1 MLKFSDFRHHISRQW
16 QWLVEGP
23 DPSEPA
29 PNHLGRASSTTRPAG
44 AAMPRNSGA
53 SAAEKGETIAG
64 AKDAQTRTKSPSNA
78 SHAASVI
85 ASVLKK
91 PPPSS
96 RGSLRAETARS
107 AADAYRDVRAQT
119 SHGKKAVDPDPTAE
133 RSQPPP
139 PTTAAANPPP
149 SKPKKS
155 PAEARNR
162 TSHHR
167 RPPPAASRPTAARRR
182 PPRGH
187 RAPASRRSARPPPAK
202 NPRRRR

>member
-1 MLKFSDFRHHISRQW
+1 
-16 QWLVEGP
+16 
-23 DPSEPA
+23 
-29 PNHLGRASSTTRPAG
+29 
-44 AAMPRNSGA
+44 MPRNSGA

-107 AADAYRDVRAQT
+107 AAGAYQNVRAQT

-139 PTTAAANPPP
+139 PTTAAAKLPP
-149 SKPKKS
+149 SKPK
-155 PAEARNR
+155 
-162 TSHHR
+162 
-167 RPPPAASRPTAARRR
+167 
-182 PPRGH
+182 
-187 RAPASRRSARPPPAK
+187 
-202 NPRRRR
+202 

>member
-1 MLKFSDFRHHISRQW
+1 
-16 QWLVEGP
+16 
-23 DPSEPA
+23 
-29 PNHLGRASSTTRPAG
+29 
-44 AAMPRNSGA
+44 MPRNSGA

-107 AADAYRDVRAQT
+107 AADAHRDVRAQT

-133 RSQPPP
+133 RSHPPP
-139 PTTAAANPPP
+139 PTTAAAANPISNPPR
-149 SKPKKS
+149 KPDAQETKNL
-155 PAEARNR
+155 PRN
-162 TSHHR
+162 
-167 RPPPAASRPTAARRR
+167 AGRRR
-182 PPRGH
+182 PQVAPRPQDADLLAHAEPLLREGAPGR
-187 RAPASRRSARPPPAK
+187 RAEEERADVHKKRAVGLPPA
-202 NPRRRR
+202 RRPGEEEEGALEEAVAL